1 MRVGG
6 LEIPGLKTE
15 HGMYGVEVSR
25 VNKMLGCRPSTIVD
39 ELYSKLTT
47 DERHYASM
55 SLEVNGKRV
64 NVLRLDDVESILSSL
79 KLNCAKAQRSLRDS
93 LREYGE
99 RECVNNVSYAKYQAL
114 LLNISGSDDVNW
126 CESFLIRQID
136 KGMTPD
142 VAVSLLRQ
150 YK

>member
-6 LEIPGLKTE
+6 LELPGLKTE
-15 HGMYGVEVSR
+15 HGMYGVEVR
-25 VNKMLGCRPSTIVD
+25 QINKMLGCRPSTIVD

-47 DERHYASM
+47 DEWHYTSM
-55 SLEVNGKRV
+55 RVELNGKRV
-64 NVLRLDDVESILSSL
+64 NVLALDDVERILSSQ
-79 KLNCAKAQRSLRDS
+79 KVNCAKAQRSLRDS

-99 RECVNNVSYAKYQAL
+99 RECVNVSYAKYQAL
-114 LLNISGSDDVNW
+114 LLNISGSSDVNW

-136 KGMTPD
+136 KGMTPA
-142 VAVSLLRQ
+142 VAVSLLRK